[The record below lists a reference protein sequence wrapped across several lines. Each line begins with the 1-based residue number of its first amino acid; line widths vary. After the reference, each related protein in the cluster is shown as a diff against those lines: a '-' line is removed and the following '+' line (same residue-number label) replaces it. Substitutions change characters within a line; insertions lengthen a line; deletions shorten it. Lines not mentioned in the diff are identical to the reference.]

1 MIFDDF
7 FIPPIISGIFIDEIK
22 MSLPKDEI
30 KNGHYCPDKIQDM

>member
-22 MSLPKDEI
+22 MSLPKVELKMAI
-30 KNGHYCPDKIQDM
+30 